1 MTKYYVSVTGNNNNN
16 GSAGAPWRTISKAM
30 WNLEPGDEVIVG
42 SGTYKEFVRIS
53 ASGKANA
60 YITVRAAHEGGAK
73 IVPPASEDYGV
84 HIQGDY
90 VKLDGFEVSG
100 ASVTGITANLTHH
113 VVISNNVVHGS
124 GGHGISVSR
133 SDYVTV
139 SGNVTYGN
147 ASDGPFSG
155 ISVFHPENLTGDT
168 SHSGFRIVVRDNV
181 SYNNITRT
189 GAHSDGNGII
199 MDDFRSTQSPE
210 RAPYLFRSLVENNL
224 VYGNG
229 GKGIQVDWSDY
240 VSVRNNTAYHNSVD
254 HLNTGTWRAEL
265 SNMNS
270 SHNAWVNNI
279 AVAAPSINASNQAI
293 DNTAN
298 TGYKNTHNIWQSNL
312 TYNGTAGDDAVRN
325 AGGSATLT
333 VQDGNL
339 LGVNPM
345 LVNPSKS
352 FSLDPNSP
360 AIDNGTRNQGN
371 IAHDLSGKARTGEI
385 DIGAYEVGSSKIA
398 GNNYLLGND
407 GGNDLRGYAGNDTL
421 MGLAGTDSLR
431 GGEGNDSLVG
441 DGASDY
447 LEGGKGKDQLV
458 GGGARDILVGGLG
471 ADRFVFRAVPESSP
485 TQPDEIRDFS
495 HAEGDKIDLRAID
508 AHTGAYG
515 DQAFRFIGDGA
526 FSKTPG
532 EVKYHDGVVSGDVN
546 GDKVADFAITII
558 NHPALHAGDFLL

>member
-1 MTKYYVSVTGNNNNN
+1 MTKYYVSVNGNNSNK
-16 GSAGAPWRTISKAM
+16 GTAAAPFRTISKAM

-100 ASVTGITANLTHH
+100 ASGTGITANLTHH

-124 GGHGISVSR
+124 GGHGISASR
-133 SDYVTV
+133 SDYVTI

-155 ISVFHPENLTGDT
+155 ISIFHPENLTGNT
-168 SHSGFRIVVRDNV
+168 SRSGFRIIVRDNI
-181 SYNNITRT
+181 SYNNVTRT

-210 RAPYLFRSLVENNL
+210 RKPYLFKSLVENNL

-240 VSVRNNTAYHNSVD
+240 VTVRNNTAYHNGVD
-254 HLNTGTWRAEL
+254 RVNGGTWRAEL

-270 SHNAWVNNI
+270 SHNVWVNNI
-279 AVAAPSINASNQAI
+279 AVTDPDINSNNRAI
-293 DNTAN
+293 DNTSY
-298 TGYKNTHNIWQSNL
+298 TGYKNSHNIWQSNL
-312 TYNGTAGDDAVRN
+312 TYNETPGEASVRN
-325 AGGSATLT
+325 TGGNATLT
-333 VQDGNL
+333 AQDGNL

-345 LVNPSKS
+345 LVNPAKN
-352 FSLDPNSP
+352 FHLHAYSP

-371 IAHDLSGKARTGEI
+371 IAHDLTGKARTGAI
-385 DIGAYEVGSSKIA
+385 DIGAYETGSSKIA
-398 GNNYLLGND
+398 GNNYLLGSS
-407 GGNDLRGYAGNDTL
+407 GGNSLHGSAGNDTL
-421 MGLAGTDSLR
+421 VGLAGNDSLR

-441 DGASDY
+441 GGGSDFLDGGKGQDK
-447 LEGGKGKDQLV
+447 LEGGAGKDVLL
-458 GGGARDILVGGLG
+458 GGTG
-471 ADRFVFRAVPESSP
+471 ADRFVFRALSESP
-485 TQPDEIRDFS
+485 RTQRDEIRDFS
-495 HAEGDKIDLRAID
+495 HAQGDRIDLREID

-515 DQAFRFIGDGA
+515 DQAFRYIGDDT
-526 FSKTPG
+526 FSKKPG
-532 EVKYHDGVVSGDVN
+532 EVRYHDGVVSGDVN
-546 GDKVADFAITII
+546 GDKVADFAITIT
-558 NHPALHAGDFLL
+558 NHAALHASDFLL